1 MEKPGKFVR
10 ENSKALI
17 IAIAIIIAAIILSSS
32 DAFMST
38 KDHCY
43 FKVYKQFKSEG
54 RSDGSAAYI
63 ARARC
68 K

>member
-1 MEKPGKFVR
+1 MKNKNNNIKV
-10 ENSKALI
+10 A
-17 IAIAIIIAAIILSSS
+17 AILGVSIIIAAIILSSS
-32 DAFMST
+32 GAFRST

-43 FKVYKQFKSEG
+43 FKIYKHFKSEG
-54 RSDGSAAYI
+54 RSDSSAATI

>member
-1 MEKPGKFVR
+1 MKKNNNIKV
-10 ENSKALI
+10 A
-17 IAIAIIIAAIILSSS
+17 AILGVSIIIAAIILSSS
-32 DAFMST
+32 GTFRSS

-43 FKVYKQFKSEG
+43 YKVYEQLKSSES
-54 RSDGSAAYI
+54 SDGRAAHL